1 MIKNSKNII
10 KKLFILI
17 AVASLS
23 ACAIGPDYVRPEID
37 LGTQFKALDQKQSNS
52 EWIQFN
58 ADNSSISSDWWL
70 DFQDENLNQLMQT
83 MLDSNF
89 DLQKA
94 YAQYSQAQASLDLA
108 KSGFFP
114 NLSVSGS
121 QTRSGSGGPAPVQNQ
136 YNTSANISWEPDLWG
151 RVRRTVEAST
161 AGLEASQADLAVTML
176 SLQSTLAQTYF
187 NYVQNQQESNLLR
200 KTIDV
205 YQRSLQTNQN
215 RLNVGMATRSDVA
228 AAKVQLENAKLQLQ
242 NLTWQGQQLHNAMAQ
257 LQGLVPSAFKG
268 ISTKASKAIS
278 APKVPISLP
287 SSLLQNRP
295 DIVAAEKRVQQANA
309 NIGVAQSAW
318 LPDLTLSAQGG
329 YRSSQWAQLLTA
341 PSQFWTLGPALAL
354 SIFDGGARSARIEEA
369 KASYLVQTAGYKQTV
384 VSVMQ
389 EIEDILA
396 RLNSIDEEIVMQQSA
411 LDAARDT
418 LTITRNQY
426 DVGMIDYLSVVQTE
440 TSALNSERSM
450 LALKNE
456 KLIYIVRLIASLG
469 GGWSID

>member
-1 MIKNSKNII
+1 MTKNLKNIA
-10 KKLFILI
+10 KKIFVLI
-17 AVASLS
+17 TIPVLS
-23 ACAIGPDYVRPEID
+23 ACAIGPDYVRPEVD
-37 LGTQFKALDQKQSNS
+37 LGTQFKALDQQQSNAK
-52 EWIQFN
+52 WIQFN
-58 ADNSSISSDWWL
+58 MDDISVRSDWWL
-70 DFQDENLNQLMQT
+70 DFQDNNLNQLMLV
-83 MLDSNF
+83 MLDSNY

-114 NLSVSGS
+114 NLSATGS
-121 QTRSGSGGPAPVQNQ
+121 ATRSGSGGPAPVQNQ

-151 RVRRTVEAST
+151 RVRRTVEASQ
-161 AGLEASQADLAVTML
+161 ASLQASQADLAVIKL

-187 NYVQNQQESNLLR
+187 NYIQNQQEAQLLR
-200 KTIDV
+200 KTIEV
-205 YQRSLQTNQN
+205 YQRSLDTNQN

-228 AAKVQLENAKLQLQ
+228 AATVQLENAKLQLQ
-242 NLTWQGQQLHNAMAQ
+242 NLIWQGQQLHNAMAQ
-257 LQGLVPSAFKG
+257 IQGLVPSAFKG
-268 ISTKASKAIS
+268 INTQANAIV
-278 APKVPISLP
+278 APTVPINLP
-287 SSLLQNRP
+287 SSLLQKRP

-309 NIGVAQSAW
+309 NIGIAQSAW

-329 YRSSQWAQLLTA
+329 YRSSQWAQLLTS

-354 SIFDGGARSARIEEA
+354 SIFDGGAKSARIEEA
-369 KASYLVQTAGYKQTV
+369 KAAYLVQTAGYKQTI
-384 VSVMQ
+384 VSAMQ

-396 RLNSIDEEIVMQQSA
+396 RLNSIDAEILMQRSS
-411 LDAARDT
+411 LDAARET

-456 KLIYIVRLIASLG
+456 KLIYIVRLIAALG
-469 GGWSID
+469 GGWVID